1 MMLNS
6 RMLKDDIIKC
16 AEELEKDKAR
26 LQTKIDSLE
35 YQTRTLRGQI
45 EDQTRTLR
53 GQIEDLKNQNSI
65 LSSDFSELQKSIKL
79 SEDVSF
85 YADCYV
91 QLQNEC
97 ESTLSHK
104 CNELSNLYKQHV
116 ECDTKFIVRFKVLL
130 LLMLIITV
138 VTSSLAATLT
148 YHAYDLNNKLNET
161 QTKYKDAESNLDSQT
176 SLYSECTS
184 KVDALTLQ
192 VTDKSN
198 QLNAC
203 ISDKKSSVKSDSK
216 TIRAR

>member
-1 MMLNS
+1 MLNS

-16 AEELEKDKAR
+16 AEELEKDKAH
-26 LQTKIDSLE
+26 LQTKIDLLE
-35 YQTRTLRGQI
+35 CQTQTLR
-45 EDQTRTLR
+45 D
-53 GQIEDLKNQNSI
+53 QIEDLKNQNSI

-130 LLMLIITV
+130 LLMLVITV
-138 VTSSLAATLT
+138 VTSSLAVTLT

-203 ISDKKSSVKSDSK
+203 MSNKKSSVKSDSK
-216 TIRAR
+216 TVRAR

>member
-1 MMLNS
+1 MLNS
-6 RMLKDDIIKC
+6 RMLKDEIIKC
-16 AEELEKDKAR
+16 AKELEKDKAR
-26 LQTKIDSLE
+26 LQTKIDLLE
-35 YQTRTLRGQI
+35 CQIQTLK
-45 EDQTRTLR
+45 DKN
-53 GQIEDLKNQNSI
+53 EDLKNQNSI
-65 LSSDFSELQKSIKL
+65 LSSNYSELQKSIKL

-104 CNELSNLYKQHV
+104 CNELNNLYKQHV
-116 ECDTKFIVRFKVLL
+116 ERDTKFIVRFKVLL

-138 VTSSLAATLT
+138 VTSSLAVTLT
-148 YHAYDLNNKLNET
+148 YHAYDLNSKLNET

-203 ISDKKSSVKSDSK
+203 MTNKKSSVKSDSK
-216 TIRAR
+216 TVRAR

>member
-1 MMLNS
+1 MLNS

-16 AEELEKDKAR
+16 AEELEKDKVH
-26 LQTKIDSLE
+26 LQTKIDLLE
-35 YQTRTLRGQI
+35 CQTQTLR
-45 EDQTRTLR
+45 D
-53 GQIEDLKNQNSI
+53 QIEDLKNQNSI

-130 LLMLIITV
+130 LLMLVITV
-138 VTSSLAATLT
+138 ATSSLAVTLT

-161 QTKYKDAESNLDSQT
+161 QTKYKDAESNLDSQA

-184 KVDALTLQ
+184 KVNALTLQ

-203 ISDKKSSVKSDSK
+203 MSNKKSSVKSDSK
-216 TIRAR
+216 TVRAR

>member
-16 AEELEKDKAR
+16 AEELEKDKVH
-26 LQTKIDSLE
+26 LQTKIDLLE
-35 YQTRTLRGQI
+35 CQTQTLR
-45 EDQTRTLR
+45 D
-53 GQIEDLKNQNSI
+53 QIEDLKNQNSI

-130 LLMLIITV
+130 LLMLVITV
-138 VTSSLAATLT
+138 ATSSLAVTLT

-161 QTKYKDAESNLDSQT
+161 QTKYKDAESNLDSQA

-184 KVDALTLQ
+184 KVNALTLQ

-203 ISDKKSSVKSDSK
+203 MSNKKSSVKSDSK
-216 TIRAR
+216 TVRAR